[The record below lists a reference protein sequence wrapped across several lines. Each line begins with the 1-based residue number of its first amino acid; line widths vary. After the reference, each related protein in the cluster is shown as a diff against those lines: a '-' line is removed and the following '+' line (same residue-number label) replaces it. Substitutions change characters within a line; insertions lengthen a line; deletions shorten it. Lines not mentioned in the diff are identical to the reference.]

1 MVPASALVDD
11 LHTDDTAWIFFLAYK
26 HTRKNTLF
34 LGWDTQTGVPKIIYY
49 CIPEYYE
56 LIIKI
61 VSKSGGFLLEHKMF
75 LSEGY
80 LPEKIKEILHG
91 KGEIMN
97 VVLINQGNAV
107 RYEIIYRD
115 TELTRYVIVFDITGT
130 ILEERVL

>member
-1 MVPASALVDD
+1 MMSFFSK
-11 LHTDDTAWIFFLAYK
+11 IFKGSVFTPPENIHISFNERFSDVIDVEWSKTGDNFEAIFYK
-26 HTRKNTLF
+26 EN
-34 LGWDTQTGVPKIIYY
+34 IE
-49 CIPEYYE
+49 CIAIFGSE
-56 LIIKI
+56 
-61 VSKSGGFLLEHKMF
+61 GFLLEHKMF